1 VVRIISG
8 ELRGRRLRAP
18 DGLATRPT
26 SDRVRESLFNIVAA
40 RVPGSRFLDLFAG
53 SGAVGLEAIS
63 RGADRAVFVEQSRR
77 ALEHI
82 EENIAHCGVEDRTRI
97 VAKDAQAA
105 LKVLA
110 AAGEQ
115 FDLVY
120 VDPPYDADLYLPVLR
135 ALGRTGLVDDDGLVV
150 VELRSRD
157 QLPDEAGALRHYR
170 DVRYGD
176 TTLAF
181 YEPG

>member
-8 ELRGRRLRAP
+8 EFRGRRLRAP

-63 RGADRAVFVEQSRR
+63 RGADEAVFVEQSRR
-77 ALEHI
+77 ALEQI
-82 EENIAHCGVEDRTRI
+82 EQNIAHCGVEDRSRI

-105 LKVLA
+105 LKTLA
-110 AAGEQ
+110 AAGEE

-135 ALGRTGLVDDDGLVV
+135 ALGRSGLVASDGLVV
-150 VELRSRD
+150 VEFRSRER
-157 QLPDEAGALRHYR
+157 LPDEAGDLRHYR